1 MLICILCI
9 LLTTTSCVYL
19 FRSTPGNSY
28 LVFFPRCVTIMSI
41 ILPEVFSY
49 YVDDVCASLTEN
61 HPVVYQIYFESEKHF
76 V

>member
-1 MLICILCI
+1 
-9 LLTTTSCVYL
+9 
-19 FRSTPGNSY
+19 
-28 LVFFPRCVTIMSI
+28 MSI